1 MTRTLL
7 IISSALSA
15 ALVVLA
21 FLLGGQNWPAAL
33 MFAYFCLWLFAYP
46 RHWTWVPPL
55 GLFLAYSLIA
65 TGFLMDLKPALLFMA
80 ALLSLA
86 NWDLAGLETRL
97 RLVDSEDDIS
107 RLERSHFLRLGLV
120 LAAGA
125 AGIWAALNLRL
136 KLSFEWIAVLSVLG
150 AWGLGRLIHRLLK
163 EK

>member
-1 MTRTLL
+1 MTRTML

-15 ALVVLA
+15 VLVVLA
-21 FLLGGQNWPAAL
+21 FLLGGQIWPAAL
-33 MFAYFCLWLFAYP
+33 MLYAYP
-46 RHWTWVPPL
+46 HHWTWVPPL
-55 GLFLAYSLIA
+55 GLFLAYGLIA
-65 TGFLMDLKPALLFMA
+65 TGFLMGLKPVLLFMA

-86 NWDLAGLETRL
+86 NWDLAGLEMRL
-97 RLVDSEDDIS
+97 RLVDPEEDIS

-163 EK
+163 EN